1 MDNKLKKLKGFTIIE
16 LLVVV
21 AIISVLASIGVP
33 AAMTWIRDSKITK
46 ANSNAQLV
54 YTAAQDYL
62 TQQEIKNVSLNPGTG
77 TSNYIYCA
85 ADSHYSLNIGGVPI
99 TSNLR
104 GAVNTPLTPVDF
116 TSALGDEFEGVWAV
130 RFNSDTYTVNY
141 AWWTEIP
148 AGAANAQLYGES
160 VLTTPY
166 TTYAEQEAAYRSTGK
181 IIGQFPIQ

>member
-1 MDNKLKKLKGFTIIE
+1 MDNKFKKLKGFTIIE

-62 TQQEIKNVSLNPGTG
+62 TQLEIKNTPISGLSVGS
-77 TSNYIYCA
+77 IYCA
-85 ADSHYSLNIGGVPI
+85 SDSNASSEFTGTNAVPAGEN
-99 TSNLR
+99 TSVY
-104 GAVNTPLTPVDF
+104 GIIDGC
-116 TSALGDEFEGVWAV
+116 SAENFGKTLGDSFEGTWYVT
-130 RFNSDTYTVNY
+130 FNRDTYTVRNV
-141 AWWTEIP
+141 WWTEIP
-148 AGAANAQLYGES
+148 QGQTSTALSSASMYVYA
-160 VLTTPY
+160 
-166 TTYAEQEAAYRSTGK
+166 TYAEQEVAYRSTGK